1 MFCACFMS
9 NWRHTQ
15 SLHNSIIWCISPL
28 FSVMVVGKSA
38 GLPLVRSDNSSTDVP
53 FLIKASLF
61 FLINSE
67 SNGNYI
73 EERRLQ
79 LYEIPFCWAE
89 NKWKITFHR
98 NHLHYTIIH
107 QVIKHFFEDKSLR
120 LLICIKP
127 SSLALRKAEKISHGN
142 FYSSLSLKK
151 RTNSEFY

>member
-1 MFCACFMS
+1 MCRPA
-9 NWRHTQ
+9 
-15 SLHNSIIWCISPL
+15 L
-28 FSVMVVGKSA
+28 GE
-38 GLPLVRSDNSSTDVP
+38 VRYSSTDVL

-107 QVIKHFFEDKSLR
+107 QVIKHFFEDKILR
-120 LLICIKP
+120 LLIYIKP
-127 SSLALRKAEKISHGN
+127 SYLALRKAEKISHGN
-142 FYSSLSLKK
+142 FYSSLRLKK
-151 RTNSEFY
+151 RTNSDFY